1 MQKMQQKQKNIFNR
15 LVRCLEFKIIS
26 IRLEIRN
33 QHVEMHQIPSMEEKS
48 ATSSAK
54 PVSLPCSSVSDRRPL
69 RPQIKRSNPWTRAHD
84 ELKLHQTALKKAE
97 QKTGESGSDSGSDS
111 EPEPEPEP
119 EPVGQP
125 PSKRRRRA
133 FEPPDE
139 DGTVEVKDCS
149 IVVQKVENDKQVSPV
164 TLRTYSG
171 VPRRVGGRWRLRM
184 GGSAALPC

>member
-1 MQKMQQKQKNIFNR
+1 
-15 LVRCLEFKIIS
+15 
-26 IRLEIRN
+26 
-33 QHVEMHQIPSMEEKS
+33 MHEIPSMEEKS

-54 PVSLPCSSVSDRRPL
+54 PVSLLCSSVSDRRPL

-97 QKTGESGSDSGSDS
+97 QKSGGSGSDSGSDS
-111 EPEPEPEP
+111 EPEPEPQPEPEP

-164 TLRTYSG
+164 TLRTCSG
-171 VPRRVGGRWRLRM
+171 VPRRAGERGRLRM